1 MSRGRVKGAGRLWN
15 RDGVWVLDF
24 RDLDGVRHQ
33 RSLGRDKRK
42 AELLRAEI
50 IANRNRQ
57 ALGLDRVPEE
67 VQLASLT
74 EDYLADLTTRV
85 SPRHVRNVRCQLGL
99 WLAMLPVATVGE
111 LKAVHLLRYR
121 AAMLRDGSAPR
132 TVNSHTQALMGA
144 LRWAVKAGLIH
155 ENPVPSIDKL
165 PDGERHQRCQRRA
178 MTDKDIEG
186 FMEVV
191 AGEDEGIGDHF
202 VRVPQLPMWMTLL
215 RTGMRYGEM
224 RQVTWSDLDEARA
237 VIRLRNST
245 TKSGKE
251 RTVPIGQDLL
261 RTIVTLKAH
270 QWRVTGRKATL
281 MDPVF
286 LSPRGDA
293 WGIYSTNI
301 NRSLRRLL
309 EKAGIPRFNEHGKK
323 IDVHALRHTFASCL
337 ARNNVEIS
345 KTQRLLGHSTPMLT
359 AKHYIHLD
367 TEELRDAIDVLEK
380 PKKPAIRKHA

>member
-1 MSRGRVKGAGRLWN
+1 
-15 RDGVWVLDF
+15 
-24 RDLDGVRHQ
+24 
-33 RSLGRDKRK
+33 
-42 AELLRAEI
+42 
-50 IANRNRQ
+50 
-57 ALGLDRVPEE
+57 
-67 VQLASLT
+67 
-74 EDYLADLTTRV
+74 
-85 SPRHVRNVRCQLGL
+85 
-99 WLAMLPVATVGE
+99 
-111 LKAVHLLRYR
+111 
-121 AAMLRDGSAPR
+121 
-132 TVNSHTQALMGA
+132 
-144 LRWAVKAGLIH
+144 
-155 ENPVPSIDKL
+155 
-165 PDGERHQRCQRRA
+165 
-178 MTDKDIEG
+178 MTDKDIED
-186 FMEVV
+186 FLDVV

-309 EKAGIPRFNEHGKK
+309 EK
-323 IDVHALRHTFASCL
+323 
-337 ARNNVEIS
+337 
-345 KTQRLLGHSTPMLT
+345 TQRLLGHSTPMLT